1 MNELQ
6 KINREELEKKLNET
20 DIKFSQQDIDLLMD
34 GKYSTLK
41 ENLQLS
47 DGTIKDGKIKLKIDK
62 DGTINLLYKFKQ
74 PEIVI
79 PLKIGEKKFTNDEI
93 EALKIGKAVQV
104 NYNGENLFLQ
114 IDKELNTIT
123 IKTQHEIKLTEV
135 DKFEMGGYVFD
146 ENQKKQLEAGNKV
159 PGVVML
165 GEQGYFV
172 ATISISDDK
181 KGLKFENYK
190 DLTKEQAQ
198 ELLSKRVMENNSVA
212 NMISVTGM
220 TSQFKN
226 ENDKSIEN
234 TTSVSAIHNEK
245 EEFSKNDLKEDK
257 LSKYEKEL
265 YVAVQKGDFEKVS
278 DLAENKPP
286 VSQEFIEKL
295 HNDKSISSDYKVA
308 ATTILHI
315 EPLTEKKELNHDKNE
330 KKELSVEKDKAI
342 DKQKSSGNKRRAAK
356 EIINTAFNDM

>member
-6 KINREELEKKLNET
+6 KINQEELVKKLNET
-20 DIKFSQQDIDLLMD
+20 DIKFSQQDIDLLID
-34 GKYSTLK
+34 GNYSTLK
-41 ENLQLS
+41 ENIQLS

-62 DGTINLLYKFKQ
+62 EGKISLLYKFKQ
-74 PEIVI
+74 LEIII
-79 PLKIGEKKFTNDEI
+79 PLKVGEKKFTEEEI
-93 EALKIGKAVQV
+93 EALKVGKAVQV

-172 ATISISDDK
+172 ATISISEDK
-181 KGLKFENYK
+181 KGLKFKNYK
-190 DLTKEQAQ
+190 DLTKEQAK
-198 ELLSKRVMENNSVA
+198 ELLEKKVIDNKRIPNLV
-212 NMISVTGM
+212 SVTGM
-220 TSQFKN
+220 TSQVKN
-226 ENDKSIEN
+226 VNDRAVGN
-234 TTSVSAIHNEK
+234 TTSVVNHKENEGL
-245 EEFSKNDLKEDK
+245 SNNALKEDK

-265 YVAVQKGDFEKVS
+265 YVAVQQEDFEKVS
-278 DLAENKPP
+278 ALAENKPP

-295 HNDKSISSDYKVA
+295 NKDNAISGDSKVA
-308 ATTILHI
+308 TATILQI
-315 EPLTEKKELNHDKNE
+315 EPLSEKKELEHVKNE
-330 KKELSVEKDKAI
+330 VKELAVEKDKSI
-342 DKQKSSGNKRRAAK
+342 QKQGSKGNKRRAAK

>member
-1 MNELQ
+1 MIR
-6 KINREELEKKLNET
+6 KATLE
-20 DIKFSQQDIDLLMD
+20 DIDLLMD

-41 ENLQLS
+41 ENLQLN

-62 DGTINLLYKFKQ
+62 DGKINLLYKFKQ

-79 PLKIGEKKFTNDEI
+79 PLKIGERKFTDEEI

-198 ELLSKRVMENNSVA
+198 ELLSKRVMENSSIS

-245 EEFSKNDLKEDK
+245 EELSKNDFKVNTLKEDK

-286 VSQEFIEKL
+286 VSQEFIKKL
-295 HNDKSISSDYKVA
+295 HSDKLISNDYKVA

-315 EPLTEKKELNHDKNE
+315 EPLSEKKELEHDKNT
-330 KKELSVEKDKAI
+330 LTVEKDKVNE
-342 DKQKSSGNKRRAAK
+342 KQKSSGNKRRAAK